1 MNMHK
6 ISLPLAAA
14 VLAVLGACASTPPRN
29 AALDA
34 ARASYDSARAD
45 PQVAALAVDELA
57 QAGTAVETAGRAL
70 ADRQPPATVDHLAY
84 MAAQHVVVA
93 QATASSRAAQA
104 VTASAG
110 AERDKLRLDVRT
122 AEADAATRRLAASEE
137 SAVQAER
144 DLAAAEAT
152 ARREREEGGAR
163 VAALESQLAELNA
176 RETERG
182 LVVTLGDV
190 LFDTGKAL
198 LLPGG
203 SRNVAKLA
211 EFLVQNPERTASIE
225 GHTDDVG
232 SAAANYE
239 LSERRANAV
248 LGALVGAG
256 VSRGNLSTR
265 ALGADMPTASNDSTA
280 GRQMNRRVEIVI
292 AKSTPVAAAR

>member
-1 MNMHK
+1 MNVHK

-14 VLAVLGACASTPPRN
+14 VLAALGACASAPPRN

-34 ARASYDSARAD
+34 ARTSYESARAD

-57 QAGTAVETAGRAL
+57 QAGASVEAAGRAL
-70 ADRQPPATVDHLAY
+70 TERQPLATVDHLAY
-84 MAAQHVVVA
+84 MAAQQVVVA

-104 VTASAG
+104 VTASAA

-137 SAVQAER
+137 SGAQAARE
-144 DLAAAEAT
+144 LADAEAA
-152 ARREREEGGAR
+152 ARRERDEGVAR

-176 RETERG
+176 RQTERG

-190 LFDTGKAL
+190 LFDTGRSQ

-225 GHTDDVG
+225 GHTDNVG
-232 SAAANYE
+232 SAAANYA

-248 LGALVGAG
+248 LGELVGAG
-256 VSRGNLSTR
+256 VPRGSLSTR
-265 ALGADMPTASNDSTA
+265 ALGADVPTASNDSAA

-292 AKSTPVAAAR
+292 AKSDAVASAQ

>member
-14 VLAVLGACASTPPRN
+14 VLATLGACASAPPRN

-34 ARASYDSARAD
+34 ARTSYESARAD
-45 PQVAALAVDELA
+45 PQVATLAVDELA
-57 QAGTAVETAGRAL
+57 QAGASVQAADRAL
-70 ADRQPPATVDHLAY
+70 TERQPLATVDHLAY
-84 MAAQHVVVA
+84 MAAQQVVVA

-104 VTASAG
+104 VTASAA

-122 AEADAATRRLAASEE
+122 AEADAATRRLAASEQNGE
-137 SAVQAER
+137 
-144 DLAAAEAT
+144 
-152 ARREREEGGAR
+152 R
-163 VAALESQLAELNA
+163 VAALELQLAELNA
-176 RETERG
+176 RQTERG

-190 LFDTGKAL
+190 LFDTGRSQ

-225 GHTDDVG
+225 GHTDNVG
-232 SAAANYE
+232 SAASNYA

-256 VSRGNLSTR
+256 VSRGSLSTR
-265 ALGADMPTASNDSTA
+265 ALGADVPTASNDSAA

-292 AKSTPVAAAR
+292 AKSDAVALAR

>member
-1 MNMHK
+1 MNIQK

-14 VLAVLGACASTPPRN
+14 VLATLGACASAPPRN

-34 ARASYDSARAD
+34 ARTSYESARAD
-45 PQVAALAVDELA
+45 PQVATLAVDELA
-57 QAGTAVETAGRAL
+57 QAGASVQAADRAL
-70 ADRQPPATVDHLAY
+70 TERQPLATVDHLAY
-84 MAAQHVVVA
+84 MAAQQVVVA

-104 VTASAG
+104 VTASAA

-122 AEADAATRRLAASEE
+122 AEADSATRRLAASEQ
-137 SAVQAER
+137 S
-144 DLAAAEAT
+144 
-152 ARREREEGGAR
+152 GAR

-176 RETERG
+176 RQTERG

-190 LFDTGKAL
+190 LFDTGRSQ

-225 GHTDDVG
+225 GHTDNVG
-232 SAAANYE
+232 TAASNYA

-256 VSRGNLSTR
+256 VSRGSLSTR
-265 ALGADMPTASNDSTA
+265 ALGADMPTASNDSAA
-280 GRQMNRRVEIVI
+280 GRQMNRRVEIVL
-292 AKSTPVAAAR
+292 SDENGVVAPR

>member
-1 MNMHK
+1 MNIQK

-14 VLAVLGACASTPPRN
+14 VLATLGACASAPPRN

-34 ARASYDSARAD
+34 ARTSYESARAD
-45 PQVAALAVDELA
+45 PQVATLAVDELA
-57 QAGTAVETAGRAL
+57 QAGASVQAADRAL
-70 ADRQPPATVDHLAY
+70 TERQPLATVDHLAY
-84 MAAQHVVVA
+84 MAAQQVVVA

-104 VTASAG
+104 VTASAA

-122 AEADAATRRLAASEE
+122 AEADSATRRLAASEQ
-137 SAVQAER
+137 S
-144 DLAAAEAT
+144 
-152 ARREREEGGAR
+152 GAR

-176 RETERG
+176 RQTERG

-190 LFDTGKAL
+190 LFDTGRSQ

-225 GHTDDVG
+225 GHTDNVG
-232 SAAANYE
+232 TAASNYA

-256 VSRGNLSTR
+256 VSRGSLSTR
-265 ALGADMPTASNDSTA
+265 ALGADMPTASNDSAA

-292 AKSTPVAAAR
+292 AKSDAVASAR